1 LGTLLLVSALS
12 WQVVGPADRWWFAVR
27 HIDRHRSTQE
37 APMSTPFGGPARS
50 APGLPNL
57 PTPPTG
63 WPVGSYATYE
73 EAQRAVDYLADS
85 DFPVGD
91 VTIVGVD
98 LMLVERVIGRLSW
111 GRVLISGAASGAWF
125 GLFVGLLLSF
135 FSQPGIG
142 FGPILLGLVS
152 GIVFGLVF
160 AAVGYGASRGRRDF
174 TSASQMV
181 AGRYD
186 VLCQPRNAEKAR
198 ELLGKLAMESG
209 AGS

>member
-1 LGTLLLVSALS
+1 
-12 WQVVGPADRWWFAVR
+12 
-27 HIDRHRSTQE
+27 
-37 APMSTPFGGPARS
+37 MSTPFGGPART

-73 EAQRAVDYLADS
+73 EAQRAVDHLADS
-85 DFPVGD
+85 DFPVRD

-98 LMLVERVIGRLSW
+98 LMLVERVIGRLTW
-111 GRVLISGAASGAWF
+111 GRVLVSGAASGAWF
-125 GLFVGLLLSF
+125 GLFVGLLLGF
-135 FSQPGIG
+135 FSPTGTG
-142 FGPILLGLVS
+142 LGPILVGLVS
-152 GIVFGLVF
+152 GVLFGLVF

-174 TSASQMV
+174 TSQSQMV

-198 ELLGKLAMESG
+198 ELLAKLAMGTGTKSL
-209 AGS
+209 

>member
-1 LGTLLLVSALS
+1 MLARSADPGLRDPPEDPS
-12 WQVVGPADRWWFAVR
+12 EDT
-27 HIDRHRSTQE
+27 DKE
-37 APMSTPFGGPARS
+37 APVSTPFGGPART

-63 WPVGSYATYE
+63 WPVGSYATYA
-73 EAQRAVDYLADS
+73 EAQRAVDHLADS
-85 DFPVGD
+85 DFPVRD

-111 GRVLISGAASGAWF
+111 GRVLLSGAASGAWF
-125 GLFVGLLLSF
+125 GLFVGLLLGL
-135 FSQPGIG
+135 FSPTGTG
-142 FGPILLGLVS
+142 FGPVLVGLAS
-152 GIVFGLVF
+152 GVVFGLVF
-160 AAVGYGASRGRRDF
+160 AAVGYGATRGRRDF

-198 ELLGKLAMESG
+198 ELLAKLAMSSG
-209 AGS
+209 TGPTS

>member
-1 LGTLLLVSALS
+1 
-12 WQVVGPADRWWFAVR
+12 
-27 HIDRHRSTQE
+27 
-37 APMSTPFGGPARS
+37 MSSPCGGPART

-63 WPVGSYATYE
+63 WPVGQYATYE
-73 EAQRAVDYLADS
+73 EAQRAVDHLADS
-85 DFPVGD
+85 DFPVRD

-98 LMLVERVIGRLSW
+98 LMLVERVIGRLTW
-111 GRVLISGAASGAWF
+111 GRVLASGAASGAWF
-125 GLFVGLLLSF
+125 GLFVGLLLSL
-135 FSQPGIG
+135 FSPESS
-142 FGPILLGLVS
+142 FVPILVGLGS

-160 AAVGYGASRGRRDF
+160 AAVTYAASRGRRDF

-198 ELLGKLAMESG
+198 ELLAKLAM
-209 AGS
+209 GSPRA

>member
-1 LGTLLLVSALS
+1 
-12 WQVVGPADRWWFAVR
+12 
-27 HIDRHRSTQE
+27 
-37 APMSTPFGGPARS
+37 MSSPFGGPARS

-73 EAQRAVDYLADS
+73 EAQRAVDHLADS
-85 DFPVGD
+85 DFPVRD

-98 LMLVERVIGRLSW
+98 LMLVERVIGRLTW
-111 GRVLISGAASGAWF
+111 GRVLASGAAPGAWF
-125 GLFVGLLLSF
+125 GLFVGLLLSL
-135 FSQPGIG
+135 FSTGG
-142 FGPILLGLVS
+142 GLGPILTGLIS
-152 GIVFGLVF
+152 GIVFGVIF

-198 ELLGKLAMESG
+198 ELLAKLAMGPQTSG
-209 AGS
+209 

>member
-1 LGTLLLVSALS
+1 
-12 WQVVGPADRWWFAVR
+12 
-27 HIDRHRSTQE
+27 
-37 APMSTPFGGPARS
+37 MSTPFGGPART

-73 EAQRAVDYLADS
+73 EAQRAVDHLADS
-85 DFPVGD
+85 DFPVRD

-98 LMLVERVIGRLSW
+98 LMLVERVIGRLTW
-111 GRVLISGAASGAWF
+111 GRVLVSGAASGAWF
-125 GLFVGLLLSF
+125 GLFVGLLLGLFTSTG
-135 FSQPGIG
+135 SGLV
-142 FGPILLGLVS
+142 PILVGLAS
-152 GIVFGLVF
+152 GVVFGLVF

-174 TSASQMV
+174 TSTSQMV

-198 ELLGKLAMESG
+198 ELLAKLAMG
-209 AGS
+209 TAATP